1 MRHAGLA
8 MPSQII
14 TDANAIEVAEE
25 AYRDLCKKASAKYL
39 TMPNIA
45 GTATQEDDNLRSC
58 NRTSAEGTD
67 GGSNDSD
74 DEMIHSLRSSSATI
88 EASNRRGR
96 SRKRSSRRKGD
107 RRLRT
112 KFVIESLHVEISEL
126 RRQNEVLRQIWETA
140 QRTSQT
146 QGSFDKLHLDAAT
159 TSQNSQHEVPCTV
172 QVSDASDAGQGS
184 DLEIS
189 CSDTDCGG
197 EFKRVISKY
206 DATDEEDE
214 MQMDFHRLFYS

>member
-1 MRHAGLA
+1 

-14 TDANAIEVAEE
+14 TDAIEVAEE
-25 AYRDLCKKASAKYL
+25 AYRNLCKASAKYL

-45 GTATQEDDNLRSC
+45 GTATQEDDNLRSY

-74 DEMIHSLRSSSATI
+74 DDMIHSLRSSSATI

-96 SRKRSSRRKGD
+96 SRKRSSRGKGE

-126 RRQNEVLRQIWETA
+126 RRQNEVLRQIWENV
-140 QRTSQT
+140 QQTSQT
-146 QGSFDKLHLDAAT
+146 QESFNKLHLDAAT
-159 TSQNSQHEVPCTV
+159 TSQNSQHGVPCTV
-172 QVSDASDAGQGS
+172 QVSDASDVGQGS

-189 CSDTDCGG
+189 CSDRDCGG
-197 EFKRVISKY
+197 EFKSKY
-206 DATDEEDE
+206 DATAGEDE